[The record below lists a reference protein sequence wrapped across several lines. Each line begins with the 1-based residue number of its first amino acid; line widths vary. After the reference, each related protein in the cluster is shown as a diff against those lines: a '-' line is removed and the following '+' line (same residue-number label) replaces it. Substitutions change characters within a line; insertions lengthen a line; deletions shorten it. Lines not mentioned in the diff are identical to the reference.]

1 MLTNNPFISTLG
13 YDPKTKQQVK
23 ESSFKDYVAEA
34 GVQIAPPSGQTIAP
48 TGAAPTAPT
57 GTATSGANNVKAIWP
72 GAGAP
77 LQQGMTVGLKGPN
90 GLPIPGQVSQ
100 VDQGAD
106 GAKVRNPTTGQDEW
120 YNNDDLQPFMAKGQ
134 LPAGQGQA
142 QQPTTEDT
150 ELIRLKELAGLGK
163 LGESCSAGATGA
175 GAIAVAPTG
184 GANRPMKR
192 REYAQDAKPVEYT
205 PKEPAK
211 TIIGDTKPHQ
221 ATGKLSADLAARGQ
235 KSAGRT
241 NNGFKK

>member
-1 MLTNNPFISTLG
+1 MLTNNPFISTLA
-13 YDPKTKQQVK
+13 YDPKTNEQVK
-23 ESSFKDYVAEA
+23 QTSFKDYVAEA
-34 GVQIAPPSGQTIAP
+34 TAQITPPSGQTIAP
-48 TGAAPTAPT
+48 TGAGPAAPT

-72 GAGAP
+72 GQGAP

-90 GLPIPGQVSQ
+90 GLPVPGEVSQ

-106 GAKVRNPTTGQDEW
+106 GAKVRNPTTGQEEW
-120 YNNDDLQPFMAKGQ
+120 YNNDDLQPFMAQGQ
-134 LPAGQGQA
+134 GPAAQGQA
-142 QQPTTEDT
+142 SVQTTEDA

-163 LGESCSAGATGA
+163 LGESCSSGATGA
-175 GAIAVAPTG
+175 GAIAVAPTAMNG
-184 GANRPMKR
+184 KKPVK
-192 REYAQDAKPVEYT
+192 REYTQEAKPVEYT

-241 NNGFKK
+241 NNGFKR